1 MYSELSIQKS
11 KYNQSNNTKHNM
23 QVLTAH
29 NYYTIQ
35 PFITYDMQPTV
46 NRSQHSIKQHRNAYG
61 QNMLRNSHDHA
72 CNTEFVLIGYNE
84 TVRYN
89 THT

>member
-1 MYSELSIQKS
+1 
-11 KYNQSNNTKHNM
+11 M

-46 NRSQHSIKQHRNAYG
+46 NRSQHSINQHRNAYG
-61 QNMLRNSHDHA
+61 QNMFSNSHYRA
-72 CNTEFVLIGYNE
+72 YNTDFVLIGYNE

>member
-1 MYSELSIQKS
+1 
-11 KYNQSNNTKHNM
+11 M

-46 NRSQHSIKQHRNAYG
+46 NRSQHSINQHRNAYG
-61 QNMLRNSHDHA
+61 HMLRNSHYRA
-72 CNTEFVLIGYNE
+72 YNTEFVLIGYNE